1 MKKFLMFV
9 SVFLLC
15 LYLVACGDPA
25 ATVAPDT
32 SGVLS
37 TTGTPEPSSAPTA
50 PESTG
55 ATQAPHVH
63 AFGQWEVKT
72 EASCTS
78 AGEEMRVCDCGESE
92 TRAVAQ
98 RSHSFGSWVVQ
109 REPTCT
115 ANGTKTR
122 SCDCGETQTSTIKAE
137 EHTWVEIGREE
148 PTPENPN
155 RVVHYACENCDH
167 IMTKDEKITGSLGL
181 EYRVVTEGKLEV
193 PSCEI
198 IGVGTCK
205 DTTITIPEYI
215 AGYKVIGIAEFA
227 FYGCRGITRVTLP
240 NSVSG
245 IGAYA
250 FAECSKLQKVDMS
263 SNLQIINNNAFV
275 DCAKLYTIDLP
286 AGLTYIGN
294 DAFFNSGLKE
304 IVIPESVTYVGDY
317 AFNMCHDLLRVEI
330 RASNYYLGEAAFIAC
345 SSLTEITVPG
355 TNLVIRPYTF
365 EHCERLK
372 SIVFEEG
379 VTKIEDSVF
388 MNCTQLESVT
398 IPVSV
403 TYIDYLFGFCP
414 KMRSIHYVGTME
426 QWEAIEKYARW
437 WGDANYITVYCSDG
451 QLDMHVAG

>member
-1 MKKFLMFV
+1 MKKVPMLLWAL
-9 SVFLLC
+9 LLC
-15 LYLVACGDPA
+15 VCLAACDEPTTTTQPTEPTTSSTEPT
-25 ATVAPDT
+25 TVP
-32 SGVLS
+32 S
-37 TTGTPEPSSAPTA
+37 EPG
-50 PESTG
+50 STG

-78 AGEEMRVCDCGESE
+78 LGEEMRVCDCGESE
-92 TRAVAQ
+92 NREIAK
-98 RSHSFGSWVVQ
+98 RSHAFGDWVVQ
-109 REPTCT
+109 EEPTCVV
-115 ANGTKTR
+115 NGSKTR
-122 SCDCGETQTSTIKAE
+122 SCECGETQTATIKANG
-137 EHTWVEIGREE
+137 HAFVETGREE
-148 PTPENPN
+148 PTPEHPD
-155 RVVHYACENCDH
+155 RLVHYACENCDH
-167 IMTKDEKITGSLGL
+167 TMTKQKRIEGSLGL
-181 EYRVVTEGKLEV
+181 EYRVVIEGKLEV

-227 FYGCRGITRVTLP
+227 FYGCHGITRVTLP

-250 FAECSKLQKVDMS
+250 FAECYKLQKVDMS
-263 SNLQIINNNAFV
+263 SNLLVISDNAFA

-317 AFNMCHDLLRVEI
+317 AFNMCHNLLRVEI
-330 RASNYYLGEAAFIAC
+330 RASNYYLGEAAFVAC

-355 TNLVIRPYTF
+355 INLVIRPYTF
-365 EHCERLK
+365 AHCERLK

-403 TYIDYLFGFCP
+403 TYIDYIFGFCP
-414 KMRSIHYVGTME
+414 KMRSIHYAGTME
-426 QWEAIEKYARW
+426 QWEAIEKNARW
-437 WGDANYITVYCSDG
+437 RGDANYITVYCSDG